1 MGAYSEPES
10 LGNTSFRVLGDK
22 GPVSAACVHGSVSP
36 ADEMRGRSVLASG
49 KQGPPRLSVMPPSG
63 GHAPALRLPPPR
75 PPRPSPL
82 LCHDHITLKGSAR
95 PSVSLPSVHT
105 WFTKFKT
112 FPSPVVNPRL
122 LSNSD
127 FQMLSPP
134 YGSSLPGEQSTCPP
148 PTSHAKIPSCGLR
161 TKGNA
166 SYRNSRDVRTRKLA
180 VLVNVL
186 KKKYIYIY
194 IDDIYTYGIIST
206 AERQI
211 FYICTESFPGIKLF

>member
-36 ADEMRGRSVLASG
+36 ADEMRGRSVLATG

-95 PSVSLPSVHT
+95 PSLSLH
-105 WFTKFKT
+105 FTPGLPNSKR

-134 YGSSLPGEQSTCPP
+134 YGSSLPGEQSTRPP

-180 VLVNVL
+180 VLVNVF
-186 KKKYIYIY
+186 KKKVYIYIY
-194 IDDIYTYGIIST
+194 
-206 AERQI
+206 R
-211 FYICTESFPGIKLF
+211 